1 MCING
6 ILHQH
11 GMFTFRSMYRVVRV
25 IDDVPQNHIL

>member
-6 ILHQH
+6 NLHQH
-11 GMFTFRSMYRVVRV
+11 GMFTFHYMYRVVRV